1 MFAGMNSKRGRG
13 RARVALLAGG
23 VVAALGFGALN
34 AGAAAAAPACTGN
47 SITGQGASLQ
57 KIAQQNVWG
66 PNFGSVICNKGS
78 LPKISYNST
87 GSGAGLKEWNYDG
100 VKGSIN
106 TGLAWI
112 STDDAPTVAQIANIK
127 STAAGAQVA
136 VIPVTQTAIAVV
148 ANPPAGCE
156 VEEITNTDLTA
167 VFEGRFL
174 TWNQLDTAEG
184 EGCNSPISRVV
195 RKDGSGTTYQYKN
208 YLFQANKKALACTGA
223 EKQSWQQL
231 EPITNSTTGAPNT
244 TWPETCPE
252 KTLSAL
258 VRPAGTGGGEVVKTV
273 NTTSGSIGYAALPD
287 AMANKTT
294 AIVLRLQN
302 NGLGSAGEGTYAPA
316 AAGNTANCS
325 TMTYKTPAN
334 VNTGLDIDWSQ
345 VFGAK
350 PAIGEG
356 GYPLCTLTYALAFHG
371 YGAAGFAQKDEI
383 TVRDY
388 LTEYVTQAAG
398 QTDIN
403 SNFYAALPST
413 PDVRTN
419 ILGAAQK
426 AAARISF

>member
-1 MFAGMNSKRGRG
+1 MFVGQRKKRERS

-66 PNFGSVICNKGS
+66 PNFGNNICNKGS
-78 LPKISYNST
+78 LPKIAYNST

-100 VKGSIN
+100 TKGSIN

-112 STDDAPTVAQIANIK
+112 STDDAPTAAQIANIK
-127 STAAGAQVA
+127 STGGGAQLA
-136 VIPVTQTAIAVV
+136 VIPITQTAIAIV
-148 ANPPAGCE
+148 ANPPAGCT

-184 EGCNSPISRVV
+184 TCTSPITRVV
-195 RKDGSGTTYQYKN
+195 RKDGSGTTFQYKN
-208 YLFQANKKALACTGA
+208 YLFQTNKKALACTGA
-223 EKQSWQQL
+223 EKQTWQQL
-231 EPITNSTTGAPNT
+231 EPITNSVTGAPNT
-244 TWPETCPE
+244 TWPETCAE
-252 KTLSAL
+252 KTLSAV

-273 NTTSGSIGYAALPD
+273 NTTAGSIGYAALPD

-294 AIVLRLQN
+294 AVVLQLQN
-302 NGLGSAGEGTYAPA
+302 NGLGSAAEASFASPA
-316 AAGNTANCS
+316 SGSTANCG

-334 VNTGLDIDWSQ
+334 VNTGLDIDWSA

-371 YGAAGFAQKDEI
+371 YGLAGFAQKDEI

-398 QTDIN
+398 QSDIN
-403 SNFYAALPST
+403 SNFYSALPST

-426 AAARISF
+426 AAVRISF